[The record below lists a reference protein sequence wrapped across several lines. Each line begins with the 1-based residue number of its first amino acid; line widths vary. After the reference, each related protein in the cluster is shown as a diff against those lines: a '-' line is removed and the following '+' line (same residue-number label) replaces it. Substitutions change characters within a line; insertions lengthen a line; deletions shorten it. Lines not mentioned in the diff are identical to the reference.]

1 MSSPLQAVVP
11 LSSASKI
18 ADYHIPPPT
27 GHTPVSRSIELSQA
41 VHRINLINAWGSAA
55 IRPGSQILE
64 LGCGQGTCTAVLA
77 EAVQV
82 SQSQDSASGHVTA
95 LDPAPSTYG
104 APFTLGQAQ
113 SHLRTS
119 SLVPAGIR
127 SAITFH
133 LEADLSSFLS
143 RPENKDAKWDTAV
156 LAHCIWYFPSPLE
169 VLESILLAL
178 KGRAER
184 VCIAE
189 YALQASDP
197 KAAPHVLT
205 ALARAALEAHKPNS
219 TENIQGLV
227 SPRGLKEVAAR
238 TGWRVER
245 EAVVVPEK
253 DLSDGY
259 WETGGVVSEEFVKEI
274 DRDVEDER
282 VKGML
287 RAARDATVAAV
298 NMVGGVKEVRTMDVW
313 AATLVRAGGQG

>member
-1 MSSPLQAVVP
+1 MSSPVQSVLP

-18 ADYHIPPPT
+18 AGYHIPPAT
-27 GHTPVSRSIELSQA
+27 GHTPTTQSIELSQA

-55 IRPGSQILE
+55 IYPGSQILE

-77 EAVQV
+77 EAVV
-82 SQSQDSASGHVTA
+82 PQSQDSASGHVTA

-113 SHLRTS
+113 SHLLTS
-119 SLVPAGIR
+119 SSVPEGVR

-133 LEADLSSFLS
+133 LEADLFSFLS
-143 RPENKDAKWDTAV
+143 REENKDAKWDTVV
-156 LAHCIWYFPSPLE
+156 LAHCIWYFPSAVE
-169 VLESILLAL
+169 VLESILLEL
-178 KGRAER
+178 KGRAKR

-189 YALQASDP
+189 YALQASEP

-227 SPRGLKEVAAR
+227 SPGGIKEVAVR
-238 TGWRVER
+238 TGWKVEQ

-259 WETGGVVSEEFVKEI
+259 WEAGGVVSVEFVNEI

-282 VKGML
+282 VKNML

-313 AATLVRAGGQG
+313 AATLVRAGEQD